1 MKEWVLNNTSVTEQE
16 YDNIINSNTLKLKNS
31 NLKEIYADY
40 KLKKL
45 SENPLGVINLFT
57 LKKPS
62 KFRCI
67 VYRVKKEKNYFIY
80 KDIKFSVLALNV
92 ENERYKKELY
102 SEKRVGTCFDKSFD
116 FCNSIDNS
124 KIILAMCINP
134 FFTTGK
140 KFLHAFVEIL
150 GKDGKEYILDGT
162 LNIKMEKDMY
172 LKLLNAKIISEMSR
186 NEFFE
191 YVKFIEENNLGSLIT
206 VPEFLTFPKQI
217 NEGVK
222 KYLKEKKG

>member
-1 MKEWVLNNTSVTEQE
+1 MKEWVLNNTSVTEEE
-16 YDNIINSNTLKLKNS
+16 YDNLISPNTLKLKNT
-31 NLKEIYADY
+31 NLEEIYADY

-57 LKKPS
+57 LKKPN

-92 ENERYKKELY
+92 EDENYKKELY
-102 SEKRVGTCFDKSFD
+102 NERRVGTCFQKSFD
-116 FCNSIDNS
+116 FCKSIDNS

-134 FFTTGK
+134 FFTPEK

-150 GKDGKEYILDGT
+150 GKDGKQYILDGT
-162 LNIKMEKDMY
+162 LNICMEKELY

-191 YVKFIEENNLGSLIT
+191 YVNFIEENNLGSLIT
-206 VPEFLTFPKQI
+206 VPEFLTFPNQI

-222 KYLKEKKG
+222 KYIKKRI